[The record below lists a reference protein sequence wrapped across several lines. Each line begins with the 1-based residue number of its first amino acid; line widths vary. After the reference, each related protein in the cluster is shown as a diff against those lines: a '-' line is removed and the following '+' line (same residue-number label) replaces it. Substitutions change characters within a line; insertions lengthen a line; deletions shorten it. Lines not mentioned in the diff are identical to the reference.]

1 MMRSSGL
8 ITILLVFLVIGGF
21 GYVVYDNAD
30 KQQTPN
36 IRAIIPT
43 QAPPTPNPDPL
54 SEIFSSGFG
63 GNATPLPTIAIPIT
77 QYTAPTIAPM
87 GNVSEQPISPQDLAS
102 RDISTIAPISMAST
116 PTPIPATP
124 TIPVGSDSTTTDQ
137 DLSSVRTMN
146 TFEEQ
151 TSDDWRPPS
160 MPVPLNRDP
169 LGRDH
174 YIFSRPIDSNA
185 TDYGLFYYPY
195 GTGEMPLGGLSRVH
209 HGIDLSNP
217 IGTPVRAAGSGT
229 VIFSSQHPEDY
240 FPGSASYGVA
250 VVIEHDFVWNNQ
262 VIWTL
267 YAHLD
272 QTRVQAGDRVEMGD
286 IIALSGNT
294 GRSTGPHLHFEVR
307 IGAEAPL
314 GYGDTQ
320 NPYLWMAPYYGHG
333 TLAGRFITERG
344 NLLDAETITLR
355 NIETGRVYTTKT
367 YTFDG
372 TINQIKNDPVWGE
385 NFVIG
390 DLPQGR
396 YVVFVE
402 YNSQRYSETVTIYE
416 GMTTFIELLPVTVAT
431 PQPVE
436 TNTP

>member
-1 MMRSSGL
+1 MMRSNGIITL
-8 ITILLVFLVIGGF
+8 ILVVLVVGGF
-21 GYVVYDNAD
+21 GYVVYDNAT
-30 KQQTPN
+30 KQPIST
-36 IRAIIPT
+36 IRPIIPT
-43 QAPPTPNPDPL
+43 QAPPTANPDPL
-54 SEIFSSGFG
+54 AEIFSSGFG
-63 GNATPLPTIAIPIT
+63 GNATPFPTIAIPNV
-77 QYTAPTIAPM
+77 QYVPPTIAPI
-87 GNVSEQPISPQDLAS
+87 GNGDNQPISPQDLSS
-102 RDISTIAPISMAST
+102 RDLSTIAPVSVAST
-116 PTPIPATP
+116 PTPIPPTP
-124 TIPVGSDSTTTDQ
+124 TIAVGGDTTVN
-137 DLSSVRTMN
+137 SSNNPAGVVAN
-146 TFEEQ
+146 AQNEP
-151 TSDDWRPPS
+151 SANDWRPPS

-174 YIFSRPIDSNA
+174 YLFARPIDSNA

-229 VIFSSQHPEDY
+229 VIFSSQHEQDF

-262 VIWTL
+262 VLWTL
-267 YAHLD
+267 YAHLE

-307 IGAEAPL
+307 LGAEAPL

-333 TLAGRFITERG
+333 TLAGRFVTERG

-355 NIETGRVYTTKT
+355 NLDTGKVHTTKT

-372 TINQIKNDPVWGE
+372 TINQIKNDPIWGE

-396 YVVFVE
+396 YAVFVE
-402 YNSQRYSETVTIYE
+402 YNGQRFSESVTIYE
-416 GMTTFIELLPVTVAT
+416 GMTTFVELLPVTIAT
-431 PQPVE
+431 PQADE
-436 TNTP
+436 TTP

>member
-1 MMRSSGL
+1 MMRSNGI
-8 ITILLVFLVIGGF
+8 ITLLFVCLVIGGF
-21 GYVVYDNAD
+21 GYLVYNNAV
-30 KQQTPN
+30 KQPVTN
-36 IRAIIPT
+36 VRVIPT
-43 QAPPTPNPDPL
+43 QAPPTANPDPL
-54 SEIFSSGFG
+54 AEIFSSGFG
-63 GNATPLPTIAIPIT
+63 GNATPLPTIAIPNI
-77 QYTAPTIAPM
+77 QYIAPTIPPS
-87 GNVSEQPISPQDLAS
+87 GNVDEQPISPQDLIS
-102 RDISTIAPISMAST
+102 RDITTLAPVSVAST

-124 TIPVGSDSTTTDQ
+124 TIAVGSDTTINTQ
-137 DLSSVRTMN
+137 NNTSSAINRQNEPSV
-146 TFEEQ
+146 
-151 TSDDWRPPS
+151 DDWRPPS

-174 YIFSRPIDSNA
+174 YLFFRPIDSNA

-229 VIFSSQHPEDY
+229 VIFSSQHEQDF

-262 VIWTL
+262 VLWTL
-267 YAHLD
+267 YAHLE
-272 QTRVQAGDRVEMGD
+272 QTQVQAGDRVEMGD

-333 TLAGRFITERG
+333 TLAGRFISERG
-344 NLLDAETITLR
+344 NLLDSERITLR
-355 NIETGRVYTTKT
+355 NLETGKIYTTDT

-372 TINQIKNDPVWGE
+372 TINQIKNDPQWGE

-402 YNSQRYSETVTIYE
+402 YNSQRYSETVVIYE
-416 GMTTFIELLPVTVAT
+416 GMTTFVELMPITIAT
-431 PQPVE
+431 PQPSE
-436 TNTP
+436 PDTP